1 LLPVIPGRSCPAAGS
16 EADETPIGEAPNQD
30 EQGDFVAMEKSIDPR
45 LELSLPMLRDLV
57 NKLAVISGHC
67 DLLGDRLRT
76 GSQSARRVGAIQEL
90 AREMAKELNEY
101 QCRLLAGRGVSPVAI
116 SPLARKAG

>member
-1 LLPVIPGRSCPAAGS
+1 LLPIISAKVAQLLAVRPTKQQLGKLRIRTKKG
-16 EADETPIGEAPNQD
+16 ILQ
-30 EQGDFVAMEKSIDPR
+30 AMEKSIDPR

-76 GSQSARRVGAIQEL
+76 GSQSAGRVGAIQEL

-101 QCRLLAGRGVSPVAI
+101 QCRLLAGRGVSSVAI
-116 SPLARKAG
+116 PPLARKAG